1 MTQLESLQTRVEKEF
16 IRKHVLK
23 STTKQNKA
31 FFDCARQFA
40 SSLIY
45 CGIDFDT
52 FLNDY
57 ENDLIITNLNVF
69 ITTGSKSWIDSIN
82 PNYKS
87 LARDL
92 FKLRPTGLGT
102 PNSAV
107 GEGEFML
114 SCLSPKISKP
124 KKGDIQFNIKPKP
137 IIAEIKNVESRVFAP
152 IGGINF
158 NQKCLELAQ
167 EFEFHPNPT
176 KNKLK
181 GKERFGVEFAEKT
194 KKNFYDSQFQKLSL
208 GTRKEILK
216 RWFILT
222 ESFTEEEAKE
232 SASKCFDVSGKII
245 SEQIQKEILKRFN
258 RKGLETRD
266 EFSVKLFFNEDN
278 LTVIGNDPNVFDHMV
293 DNEIIK
299 PLSSYFRIFQSAAIG
314 WYFKAFI

>member
-1 MTQLESLQTRVEKEF
+1 MTQLELLQQRVELEF
-16 IRKHVLK
+16 IRKYVLK

-40 SSLIY
+40 SSLVY
-45 CGIDFDT
+45 CGIDFDR
-52 FLNDY
+52 FLLDY
-57 ENDLIITNLNVF
+57 TNDLIITDLQIF
-69 ITTGSKSWIDSIN
+69 ITTGSKKWTDFIN
-82 PNYKS
+82 PNYVK

-107 GEGEFML
+107 GEAEFML

-124 KKGDIQFNIKPKP
+124 KKGDIQFNILPKP

-158 NQKCLELAQ
+158 NQKCIELAN
-167 EFEFHPNPT
+167 EYGFSPNPT

-181 GKERFGVEFAEKT
+181 GKERYGVELAEKT
-194 KKNFYDSQFQKLSL
+194 KKPFYDSQFESFTSDTKF
-208 GTRKEILK
+208 EILK
-216 RWFILT
+216 KWFLAT
-222 ESFTEEEAKE
+222 ESFTDEEAQD
-232 SASKCFDVSGKII
+232 SSKKCYDVYGKILPD
-245 SEQIQKEILKRFN
+245 QIQKEILKRFN
-258 RKGLETRD
+258 RKDLETRD

-278 LTVIGNDPNVFDHMV
+278 LTVIGNDPNVFDSMV
-293 DNEIIK
+293 DSEIIK